1 MRMSKI
7 SSWLSGYRPWMVV
20 CATTLVLLGG
30 LSRSNNQYEISVT
43 TSKFQKPVRLPYKGY
58 GYPPVLAYWICGT
71 NGDSKKI
78 LRLLKA
84 IYHPR
89 NQYLLQLD
97 AGSSEYERAELA
109 VSVESESVFQAF
121 GNVNVEG
128 KSYAVNR
135 MGSSALAAT
144 LHAAALLLKINTDWD
159 WFITLSASDYPLMSQ
174 DDLLHAFT
182 FLPRDLNF
190 IDYTSNAGWKECTK
204 SSKQLQI
211 NIIVSNQIF
220 YTGAV
225 DDRATS
231 SPLCYLFA
239 SSLMEILREE
249 INRIV
254 VDPNLYYQR
263 NTPIYYAVETRK
275 PDAFKIFGGS
285 PWVIVSR
292 FFMEYCVQGW
302 DNIPRKLLMYF
313 TNVAYPLETYFHTVI
328 CSSPEFQNT
337 TLDNDLRYII
347 WRTPRQG
354 EPENLSTSH
363 YDEMVASAAA
373 FAQPIGEGDP
383 LLNKIDEDVLN
394 RLPHKIVPGSW
405 AICQGRNES
414 MRGEELCSTWGDI
427 DAVKPGPK
435 GIKLAALLS
444 KLVAERRLPPSQCH

>member
-43 TSKFQKPVRLPYKGY
+43 TSKFQKPARLPYKGY

-109 VSVESESVFQAF
+109 VSVESESVFQGF

-128 KSYAVNR
+128 QSYAVNR

-190 IDYTSNAGWKECTK
+190 IDYTSNAGWKE
-204 SSKQLQI
+204 
-211 NIIVSNQIF
+211 
-220 YTGAV
+220 
-225 DDRATS
+225 
-231 SPLCYLFA
+231 
-239 SSLMEILREE
+239 REE

-254 VDPNLYYQR
+254 VDPNLYYQM

-285 PWVIVSR
+285 PWVILSR

-337 TLDNDLRYII
+337 TLAYDLRYII
-347 WRTPRQG
+347 WRTPTQG

-363 YDEMVASAAA
+363 YDEMVASEAA
-373 FAQPIGEGDP
+373 FAQPIDEGDP

-405 AICQGRNES
+405 SICQGRNDS
-414 MRGEELCSTWGDI
+414 MTGEQELCSTWGDI

-444 KLVAERRLPPSQCH
+444 KLAAERRLTPSQCH

>member
-190 IDYTSNAGWKECTK
+190 IDYTSNAGWKE
-204 SSKQLQI
+204 
-211 NIIVSNQIF
+211 
-220 YTGAV
+220 
-225 DDRATS
+225 
-231 SPLCYLFA
+231 
-239 SSLMEILREE
+239 REE